1 MGRKNEMVQGA
12 AFAYLGFFSYIE
24 EERRGRP
31 LGDLDR
37 SRKPFWREFDEYM
50 HRQGEEAFNFS
61 WRGRDSSRRDN
72 PRIRV
77 SVRISPG
84 GNATF
89 CYTTYNT
96 QSFYFLPLYVA
107 PLNACASRSAA
118 SVGTDKIR
126 NVFVCPR
133 PPFQPCTATIVH
145 PGLIRFKPTALRSP
159 NRIRLST

>member
-37 SRKPFWREFDEYM
+37 SRNPFWREFDEYM
-50 HRQGEEAFNFS
+50 HKQGEG
-61 WRGRDSSRRDN
+61 RGRDSRRDN
-72 PRIRV
+72 
-77 SVRISPG
+77 
-84 GNATF
+84 A
-89 CYTTYNT
+89 NT
-96 QSFYFLPLYVA
+96 RERENLSRRQCDFLLYYIQHSFYFLPLYVA

-133 PPFQPCTATIVH
+133 PPFQPCTAIIVH